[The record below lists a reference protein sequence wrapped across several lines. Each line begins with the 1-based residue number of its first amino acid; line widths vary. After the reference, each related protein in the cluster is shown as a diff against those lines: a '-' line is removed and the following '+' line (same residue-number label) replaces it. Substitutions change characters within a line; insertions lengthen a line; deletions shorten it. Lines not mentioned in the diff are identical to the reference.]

1 MDWIL
6 EAKKEMK
13 IKTNSTFDNIKRV
26 HMFKVVDR
34 NETNDEDNLIFYYP

>member
-6 EAKKEMK
+6 EAKKEAQINK
-13 IKTNSTFDNIKRV
+13 KSTFDNIKGV

-34 NETNDEDNLIFYYP
+34 NETRII